1 MQWNKGKN
9 AGFSEGKTE
18 DLYLPVQE
26 NGENVADQ
34 LEDENSLLNI
44 TKKLIHLRRGSHA
57 LSAEGTIEFLN
68 RRYHGYPMVYRRS
81 GNDGSYLICINPT
94 DREQSF
100 TYPISSGEILMENG
114 HIQLNKDGLLMSPIS
129 YAIIKL

>member
-1 MQWNKGKN
+1 MQWSSGKN
-9 AGFSEGKTE
+9 AGFSDANAE

-26 NGENVADQ
+26 NRENVADQ

-44 TKKLIHLRRGSHA
+44 TKKLIHLRRNSHA

-68 RRYHGYPMVYRRS
+68 RRYNGYPMVYRRS

-100 TYPISSGEILMENG
+100 AYPIATGEILMENG
-114 HIQLNKDGLLMSPIS
+114 HIQLQQDGLRMSPIS